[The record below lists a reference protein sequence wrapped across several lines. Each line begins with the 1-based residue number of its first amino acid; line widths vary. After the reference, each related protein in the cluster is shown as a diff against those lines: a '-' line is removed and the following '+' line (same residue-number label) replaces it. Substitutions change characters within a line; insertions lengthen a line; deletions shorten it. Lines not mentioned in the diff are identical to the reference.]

1 MAGYEGRYEVSDLG
15 RVRRTFSSA
24 QYEAFGGLAPP
35 PDRFGYVRA
44 NLKGSDG
51 RLRRVSFHVAVLEAF
66 VGPRPAGCDAS
77 HLNGDRTDNR
87 LQNLRWETSSENH
100 RRKLEH
106 GTLVHGEAHKCAKL
120 KSEQVADIKK
130 RVADGEKKVSL
141 ARQYG
146 VSNTLICNIVKGKAW
161 PHHAAA

>member
-1 MAGYEGRYEVSDLG
+1 MVGYEAYEVSDHG
-15 RVRRTFSSA
+15 RVRRTFGSA
-24 QYEAFGGLAPP
+24 QYKAFGVLSPP
-35 PDRFGYVRA
+35 PDRYGYVRA
-44 NLKGSDG
+44 NLKGPDG
-51 RLRRVSFHVAVLEAF
+51 RLHRVSFHTAVLEAF
-66 VGPRPAGCDAS
+66 VGPRPTGHDAS
-77 HLNGDRTDNR
+77 HLNGRRTDNR
-87 LQNLRWETSSENH
+87 LENLCWETAAENN

-130 RVADGEKKVSL
+130 RVADGEKKISL
-141 ARQYG
+141 ARHYG